1 MITMNMEISEETQE
15 LFDWAF
21 NVTSSCRTDT
31 ELRVMVLE
39 NKKFPTAASKY
50 YKALAEV
57 KNLYVQIKN
66 LVFEHN
72 LRKLEML
79 PEEDPKQLVENEKT
93 EFLLFNLDKEVKD
106 RLNEV
111 ELWKTIIKELEPV
124 LIESDLP
131 LDNPDAYQK
140 SFLLIKNIRLY
151 IDSLSKEDVDKNELS
166 SILNSIKIN
175 AEIIKEQDLTTS
187 VIKELSLGEKDFVSR
202 NSILDVGFT
211 DKEQELISNARKLQT
226 PENDKQDELEVIK
239 SQLDK
244 LMKQSN

>member
-1 MITMNMEISEETQE
+1 
-15 LFDWAF
+15 
-21 NVTSSCRTDT
+21 
-31 ELRVMVLE
+31 
-39 NKKFPTAASKY
+39 
-50 YKALAEV
+50 
-57 KNLYVQIKN
+57 
-66 LVFEHN
+66 
-72 LRKLEML
+72 
-79 PEEDPKQLVENEKT
+79 
-93 EFLLFNLDKEVKD
+93 
-106 RLNEV
+106 
-111 ELWKTIIKELEPV
+111 
-124 LIESDLP
+124 
-131 LDNPDAYQK
+131 
-140 SFLLIKNIRLY
+140 
-151 IDSLSKEDVDKNELS
+151 LSKEDVDKNELS